1 MDRDLGK
8 DLSWSGFKWNLDKT
22 TVKGTEE
29 ELGWFTSR
37 IPIMDSDD
45 KNELMSI
52 YTLDTTSYASCNA
65 NLPGSSC
72 LGVKTIGWFEEQ
84 QDLFSHNFQR
94 RDFIF
99 MHRPIQEF
107 MAMGNLYSITGHKEQ
122 AINCQAVNTGMFAI
136 AK

>member
-1 MDRDLGK
+1 M
-8 DLSWSGFKWNLDKT
+8 SWSGFKWNLDKT
-22 TVKGTEE
+22 SIKGTEE

-37 IPIMDSDD
+37 IPIMDSAG

-52 YTLDTTSYASCNA
+52 YTLDTTSFSNCNK

-72 LGVKTIGWFEEQ
+72 IGVKTIGWFEEQ
-84 QDLFSHNFQR
+84 QDFYSHDFLR

-107 MAMGNLYSITGHKEQ
+107 MAMGNMYSITGHK
-122 AINCQAVNTGMFAI
+122 
-136 AK
+136 